1 MERNCLSAFY
11 LASQDIELFHLF
23 GFTDNLSWQPGNVTP
38 VRPKN
43 KGLNATRLHK
53 KRKFNID
60 DERIIERFVK
70 TFKSKGFVNGI
81 F

>member
-1 MERNCLSAFY
+1 MRDIASVHLT
-11 LASQDIELFHLF
+11 SQDIEWFHLF

-43 KGLNATRLHK
+43 RALNATRLQEK
-53 KRKFNID
+53 CKFNIN
-60 DERIIERFVK
+60 DERIIERFMK
-70 TFKSKGFVNGI
+70 TSKLKGFVNGI